1 MQLKDVLD
9 RVESRLKALNM
20 SAHAASMAAKKP
32 DAVRN
37 LRRAVQNGERRGI
50 TTDTLSALAPVLQTT
65 ASWLME
71 GATEVTASSTS
82 LRVVGRI
89 GAGAEILPEFEQ
101 LPPEGLYE
109 IDVAL
114 SLSPDTIAFVVEGD
128 SMWPRYN
135 AGDVV
140 VCSDAEHDPSLIT
153 GREAAVRTADG
164 KRFLKTIRRGS
175 SQNSYDLESHN
186 AAADPRRGN
195 RLGLADPDDAA
206 QPEAGRRSQL
216 APVNKPC
223 IRLLYLYADGLSR
236 RSS

>member
-1 MQLKDVLD
+1 MQLKDVLE

-71 GATEVTASSTS
+71 GAAEAPRTSTS
-82 LRVVGRI
+82 LRIVGRI

-109 IDVAL
+109 IDIAL
-114 SLSPDTIAFVVEGD
+114 PLSPDTIAFVVEGD

-140 VCSDAEHDPSLIT
+140 VCSDAEHDPALIT

-164 KRFLKTIRRGS
+164 KRFLKTIRRGA
-175 SQNSYDLESHN
+175 SQNIYDLESHN
-186 AAADPRRGN
+186 APPIRDVAIAWASPILMMLPNPKLAGSRGFL
-195 RLGLADPDDAA
+195 R
-206 QPEAGRRSQL
+206 
-216 APVNKPC
+216 
-223 IRLLYLYADGLSR
+223 
-236 RSS
+236 

>member
-1 MQLKDVLD
+1 MLLKDVLE

-71 GATEVTASSTS
+71 GTAQVPATSTS
-82 LRVVGRI
+82 LRIVGRI

-114 SLSPDTIAFVVEGD
+114 PLSPDTIAFVVEGD

-140 VCSDAEHDPSLIT
+140 LCSENEHDPALIT
-153 GREAAVRTADG
+153 GREAAVRTRDG
-164 KRFLKTIRRGS
+164 QRFLKTIRRGAA
-175 SQNSYDLESHN
+175 QNTYNLESHN
-186 AAADPRRGN
+186 APPIYDVVIAWASPILMMMPNPKLPGT
-195 RLGLADPDDAA
+195 
-206 QPEAGRRSQL
+206 RSFL
-216 APVNKPC
+216 
-223 IRLLYLYADGLSR
+223 R
-236 RSS
+236 

>member
-1 MQLKDVLD
+1 MLLKDVLE
-9 RVESRLKALNM
+9 RVESRLRALNM

-50 TTDTLSALAPVLQTT
+50 TTDTLAALAPVLQTT

-71 GATEVTASSTS
+71 GVTEAPAASTS
-82 LRVVGRI
+82 LRIVGRI

-101 LPPEGLYE
+101 IPPEGLYE

-114 SLSPDTIAFVVEGD
+114 PLSPDTIAFVVEGD

-140 VCSDAEHDPSLIT
+140 VCSDAEHDPATIT
-153 GREAAVRTADG
+153 GREAAVRTGDG
-164 KRFLKTIRRGS
+164 KRFLKTIRRGAGPDTF
-175 SQNSYDLESHN
+175 DLESHN
-186 AAADPRRGN
+186 APPIRGVAIAWASPILMMLPKPS
-195 RLGLADPDDAA
+195 LGS
-206 QPEAGRRSQL
+206 RSFL
-216 APVNKPC
+216 
-223 IRLLYLYADGLSR
+223 R
-236 RSS
+236 

>member
-1 MQLKDVLD
+1 MLLKDVLD

-71 GATEVTASSTS
+71 GTADVPQTSTA
-82 LRVVGRI
+82 LRIVGRI
-89 GAGAEILPEFEQ
+89 GARAAILPEFEP
-101 LPPEGLYE
+101 LPP
-109 IDVAL
+109 A
-114 SLSPDTIAFVVEGD
+114 TIAFVVEGD

-140 VCSDAEHDPSLIT
+140 VCSESEHDPALIT
-153 GREAAVRTADG
+153 GREAAVRTREG
-164 KRFLKTIRRGS
+164 KRYLKTIRRGA
-175 SQNSYDLESHN
+175 SQNTYDLESHN
-186 AAADPRRGN
+186 APPIRDVVIAWASPILMMMPNPKLPGARGFL
-195 RLGLADPDDAA
+195 R
-206 QPEAGRRSQL
+206 
-216 APVNKPC
+216 
-223 IRLLYLYADGLSR
+223 
-236 RSS
+236 

>member
-71 GATEVTASSTS
+71 GTAEAPQTSTS
-82 LRVVGRI
+82 LRIVGRI

-101 LPPEGLYE
+101 LPPEGLYD

-114 SLSPDTIAFVVEGD
+114 PLSPDTIAFVVEGD

-140 VCSDAEHDPSLIT
+140 VCSEIEHDPAQIV

-164 KRFLKTIRRGS
+164 KRFLKTIRRGKAPD
-175 SQNSYDLESHN
+175 SYDLESHN
-186 AAADPRRGN
+186 APPIREVQIAWASPILMMLPNPKLGGARGFL
-195 RLGLADPDDAA
+195 R
-206 QPEAGRRSQL
+206 
-216 APVNKPC
+216 
-223 IRLLYLYADGLSR
+223 
-236 RSS
+236 

>member
-1 MQLKDVLD
+1 MQLKDVLE

-71 GATEVTASSTS
+71 GTSQAPASSS
-82 LRVVGRI
+82 LKIVGRI

-101 LPPEGLYE
+101 LPPEGLYD
-109 IDVAL
+109 IDVGL
-114 SLSPDTIAFVVEGD
+114 PLSPDTIAFVVEGD

-140 VCSDAEHDPSLIT
+140 VCSDAEHDPAMIT
-153 GREAAVRTADG
+153 GREAAVRTGDG

-175 SQNSYDLESHN
+175 GKNTYDLESHN
-186 AAADPRRGN
+186 APPIRGVVIAWASPILMMMPN
-195 RLGLADPDDAA
+195 PKLA
-206 QPEAGRRSQL
+206 G
-216 APVNKPC
+216 
-223 IRLLYLYADGLSR
+223 SR
-236 RSS
+236 GFLR